1 MDLRNVLDCSK
12 MLAGTISIA
21 NIVEM
26 IISSSSMEMTI
37 ITRKKRWK
45 KSLISVMHP
54 VKALRFLKL

>member
-1 MDLRNVLDCSK
+1 

-45 KSLISVMHP
+45 KNLISVMHP

>member
-1 MDLRNVLDCSK
+1 

-26 IISSSSMEMTI
+26 IISSSSMEMAI

-45 KSLISVMHP
+45 KNLISVMRP